1 MSKSSSSAILE
12 GFQEERDI
20 IASIYFDSFQSSE
33 KNDGYLVTINPY
45 ADDCNDSSLPRS
57 RFPLSV
63 TVKVS
68 PRLLLQSA
76 SAFEYPHV
84 GAPLPWFSP
93 QRAGLYVS
101 SNKRKEKPFS
111 LILILLLIFIA
122 FKNGIVIN
130 GIGRSDII
138 LEQDSPIAG

>member
-1 MSKSSSSAILE
+1 MSLSSSSTILE

-57 RFPLSV
+57 RFPLFV

-101 SNKRKEKPFS
+101 SIKRKEKTFS
-111 LILILLLIFIA
+111 L
-122 FKNGIVIN
+122 
-130 GIGRSDII
+130 
-138 LEQDSPIAG
+138 DSFSFTHFYCFQEWDYHQWNWEKRHHS